1 MIIWSRH
8 WGVPYTTAKVVL
20 LSLIS
25 GATVALITHLLY

>member
-1 MIIWSRH
+1 MNEVHIA
-8 WGVPYTTAKVVL
+8 TAKVVL